1 MVGIMPKK
9 TKKVAKKSA
18 SKAAEPKKEVITAEA
33 LSMEFCEKCGSLM
46 LPQKN
51 SMKCRRCGASKRGTV
66 TGLKIVTGR
75 KKIKG
80 IPVLEKDETPLPQ
93 MGKAM
98 YYANGVM
105 EQVIKYRLRVGDI
118 TPGKKCLGYVALM
131 RKGDLDREVWI
142 VINGQVEGPFCV
154 VDVAALQHIPSLL
167 ERNWVVDVDYQTA
180 KRWGMA
186 GVGPKFVVVLGAPPP
201 NK

>member
-93 MGKAM
+93 MGM
-98 YYANGVM
+98 PCP
-105 EQVIKYRLRVGDI
+105 E
-118 TPGKKCLGYVALM
+118 C
-131 RKGDLDREVWI
+131 
-142 VINGQVEGPFCV
+142 
-154 VDVAALQHIPSLL
+154 
-167 ERNWVVDVDYQTA
+167 
-180 KRWGMA
+180 
-186 GVGPKFVVVLGAPPP
+186 P
-201 NK
+201 NKNAYWWMQQTRGADEPPTQFFRCTKCSYVWREYK

>member
-1 MVGIMPKK
+1 MRPTI
-9 TKKVAKKSA
+9 
-18 SKAAEPKKEVITAEA
+18 
-33 LSMEFCEKCGSLM
+33 
-46 LPQKN
+46 
-51 SMKCRRCGASKRGTV
+51 
-66 TGLKIVTGR
+66 
-75 KKIKG
+75 
-80 IPVLEKDETPLPQ
+80 VLEKANLQGYKRQTENAPTQDLSDPLVQRGLPGYHAQTPLPQ
-93 MGKAM
+93 VGKAM
-98 YYANGVM
+98 YYASGVM

-180 KRWGMA
+180 KRWGMV